1 MDVSGYEDYELMSKP
16 HNMIRHPDMPKVIF
30 KYLWDNLK
38 EGNNFHAIIKNM
50 AKSGRYYW
58 VITNFEVVKD
68 KDGTIINY
76 IGKRKAIPDSVIHSH
91 IEPLYRRLLQIEN
104 ASGLEASEKY
114 LKGFLEEQNK
124 TYMEYITFIMT
135 GNKDKKGFFGNFF
148 GKS

>member
-1 MDVSGYEDYELMSKP
+1 MSKP

-30 KYLWDNLK
+30 KCLWDNLK

-58 VITNFEVVKD
+58 VITDFEVVKD
-68 KDGTIINY
+68 KDGIITNY

-114 LKGFLEEQNK
+114 LRGFLEEQNK
-124 TYMEYITFIMT
+124 TYMEYITFTMT
-135 GNKDKKGFFGNFF
+135 GSINKKGFFGNLF
-148 GKS
+148 GKTK